1 MKIRKATNKDFDQYL
16 KLRKEDISEYSNLIK
31 KKISLVQ
38 DLQIK
43 KEFEG
48 MSKSKEHLILV
59 AEKEGKLLGYLT
71 GSIIKNIWQKSG
83 YVDDIFTSK
92 ELKRKG
98 IATHLMKSFIKFLK
112 AKNIKKCKLGVNI
125 KNKKAIKLY
134 KKLGF
139 KLSHYEMD
147 LSI

>member
-1 MKIRKATNKDFDQYL
+1 
-16 KLRKEDISEYSNLIK
+16 
-31 KKISLVQ
+31 
-38 DLQIK
+38 
-43 KEFEG
+43 
-48 MSKSKEHLILV
+48 
-59 AEKEGKLLGYLT
+59 
-71 GSIIKNIWQKSG
+71 
-83 YVDDIFTSK
+83 
-92 ELKRKG
+92 
-98 IATHLMKSFIKFLK
+98 LMKSFIKFLK